1 MRRALRWG
9 GSVALFCAICSAQT
23 ERLFI
28 GTYTDTDAHS
38 RGIYSALFDPNTGHL
53 SELTA
58 AAATANP
65 SFLVRHPSRPF
76 LYAVNEEREGSVSS
90 FTIGREGKLKFL
102 GKSSTGGAA
111 PCHLIVDRSGKWLL
125 AANYNGGNLA
135 VMPILPDGRA
145 GEARVI
151 TFHGSGPNPRQKGP
165 HPHEIVEVAGNLVL
179 VPDLGTDR
187 IVRYRLN
194 PEGGTLAPAAPA
206 EIRLPP
212 GSGPRHLAAS
222 EDGTKVYVASELANT
237 VTVFADSRMIQT
249 VSLLPPQVEG
259 SNTAAEIAIHPNGQY
274 LYASVRGAD
283 IIIVFAIDPSTGLL
297 TRRGAVRTG
306 AGPRFFTIDASRK
319 WLLAAGQD
327 SNTITIFGID
337 PATGTLDPKQNPVN
351 VPAPVFIG
359 AYRGPK

>member
-1 MRRALRWG
+1 MQFS
-9 GSVALFCAICSAQT
+9 GSLALFCAMGWAQT

-38 RGIYSALFDPNTGHL
+38 RGIYSALFDPKTGQL
-53 SELTA
+53 SELTS

-65 SFLVRHPSRPF
+65 SFLARHPSRPF

-90 FTIGREGKLKFL
+90 FAIGRERKLKFL

-135 VMPILPDGRA
+135 VMPILPDGWA
-145 GEARVI
+145 GQAKVI
-151 TFHGSGPNPRQKGP
+151 AFHGSGPSPRQKEP
-165 HPHEIVEVAGNLVL
+165 HPHEIVELAGNLVL

-187 IVRYRLN
+187 IARYRLN
-194 PEGGTLAPAAPA
+194 PEDGTLAPADRA

-212 GSGPRHLAAS
+212 GSGPRHLTVSA
-222 EDGTKVYVASELANT
+222 DGTKLYVASELANT
-237 VTVFADSRMIQT
+237 VTVFAGSRMVQT
-249 VSLLPPQVEG
+249 VSLLPAQAEG
-259 SNTAAEIAIHPNGQY
+259 SNAAAEIAIHPSGRY

-283 IIIVFAIDPSTGLL
+283 NIVVFAIDPSTGLL
-297 TRRGAVRTG
+297 TQQGAVRTG
-306 AGPRFFTIDASRK
+306 AAPRFFMIDASGK

-327 SNTITIFGID
+327 SNTITIFKID
-337 PATGTLDPKQNPVN
+337 PATGSLHPKQNPVN

-359 AYRGPK
+359 K

>member
-1 MRRALRWG
+1 MQFS
-9 GSVALFCAICSAQT
+9 GSLALFCAMGWAQT

-38 RGIYSALFDPNTGHL
+38 RGIYSALFDPKTGQL
-53 SELTA
+53 SELTS

-65 SFLVRHPSRPF
+65 SFLARHPSRPF

-90 FTIGREGKLKFL
+90 FAIGRERKLKFL

-135 VMPILPDGRA
+135 VMPILPDGWA
-145 GEARVI
+145 GQAKVI
-151 TFHGSGPNPRQKGP
+151 AFHGSGPNARQKGP
-165 HPHEIVEVAGNLVL
+165 HPHEIVELAGNLIL
-179 VPDLGTDR
+179 VPDLGGDR
-187 IVRYRLN
+187 IARYRLN
-194 PEGGTLAPAAPA
+194 LQDGTLAAADPA

-212 GSGPRHLAAS
+212 GAGPRHLAVSA
-222 EDGTKVYVASELANT
+222 DGTKLYVASELANT
-237 VTVFADSRMIQT
+237 VTVFAGSRMVQT
-249 VSLLPPQVEG
+249 VSLLPAQAEG
-259 SNTAAEIAIHPNGQY
+259 SNAAAEIAIHPSGRY

-283 IIIVFAIDPSTGLL
+283 NIVVFAIDPGTGLL
-297 TRRGAVRTG
+297 TQRGAARTG
-306 AGPRFFTIDASRK
+306 AGPRIFMIDASGK
-319 WLLAAGQD
+319 WLLAAGQV

-337 PATGTLDPKQNPVN
+337 PATGMLSPKQNPVS

-359 AYRGPK
+359 AYRKLK

>member
-1 MRRALRWG
+1 MRRAIQWS

-28 GTYTDTDAHS
+28 GTYTNTDAHS
-38 RGIYSALFDPNTGHL
+38 RGIYSALFDPNTGQL
-53 SELTA
+53 SELTP

-65 SFLVRHPSRPF
+65 SFLARHPSRPF

-90 FTIGREGKLKFL
+90 FAIGREGGLKFL

-125 AANYNGGNLA
+125 AANYDGG
-135 VMPILPDGRA
+135 
-145 GEARVI
+145 
-151 TFHGSGPNPRQKGP
+151 NPRQKEP
-165 HPHEIVEVAGNLVL
+165 HPHEIVELAGNLVL

-187 IVRYRLN
+187 IARYRLN
-194 PEGGTLAPAAPA
+194 PEDGTLAPADPA

-212 GSGPRHLAAS
+212 GSGPRHLAVSA
-222 EDGTKVYVASELANT
+222 DGTKLYVASELANT
-237 VTVFADSRMIQT
+237 VTVFAESRIVQT
-249 VSLLPPQVEG
+249 VSLLAPHVEG
-259 SNTAAEIAIHPNGQY
+259 GNAAAEIAIHPNGRY

-283 IIIVFAIDPSTGLL
+283 NIVVFAIDPGTGLL
-297 TRRGAVRTG
+297 TQRGAVRTG
-306 AGPRFFTIDASRK
+306 ASPRFFMIDASRK
-319 WLLAAGQD
+319 WLLAAGQV

-337 PATGTLDPKQNPVN
+337 SATGMLSPKQNPVN

-359 AYRGPK
+359 AYRSSK